1 MKNDIRIAGVVA
13 QLKTVV
19 VVDMLEDW
27 FSFPKIKKKSKI
39 SLEKLKFKA
48 DNVISELWTLTKN
61 W

>member
-1 MKNDIRIAGVVA
+1 MGMKNDIRIAGVVA

-39 SLEKLKFKA
+39 SLEKLKFKD
-48 DNVISELWTLTKN
+48 DNVISDL
-61 W
+61 